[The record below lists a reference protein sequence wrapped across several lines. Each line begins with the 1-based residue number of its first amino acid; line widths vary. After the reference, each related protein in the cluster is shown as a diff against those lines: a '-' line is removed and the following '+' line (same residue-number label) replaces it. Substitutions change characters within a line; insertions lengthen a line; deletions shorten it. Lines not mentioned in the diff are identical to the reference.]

1 MSQFQQNLISLNTD
15 NSIPRKI
22 SFVEKQTSIIE
33 TRKPKTPNRNPY
45 KSILKGS
52 SSKYD
57 QIISEVDDGDRDS
70 KFPSVKFDGDN
81 ILADLEDEH
90 LTEHLL
96 EIRKRIK
103 PGDLY
108 IKNDSNEQFMAFYD
122 KGRL

>member
-1 MSQFQQNLISLNTD
+1 MSQFQQNLTFLKTD
-15 NSIPRKI
+15 NSVPKQI
-22 SFVEKQTSIIE
+22 SFSDKETRMIE
-33 TRKPKTPNRNPY
+33 TRKPKTPYRNPY
-45 KSILKGS
+45 KSILKDS
-52 SSKYD
+52 SSKSD

-70 KFPSVKFDGDN
+70 KFPVVEFDGDN

>member
-1 MSQFQQNLISLNTD
+1 MSQFQENLTSLNTD
-15 NSIPRKI
+15 PSHQRKI
-22 SFVEKQTSIIE
+22 SFSDTQNSIIE
-33 TRKPKTPNRNPY
+33 TRKPKTPIRNPY

-52 SSKYD
+52 SSKSD
-57 QIISEVDDGDRDS
+57 QKVSEPDIQDG
-70 KFPSVKFDGDN
+70 KFPAVEFDGDN